1 MLLPEL
7 NLPIN
12 FAGKDGFYWWFGQVE
27 DVPDP
32 KNSNRYKV
40 RIAGHHVQSC
50 SAVKKEDLPWAVC
63 MFPVTHPSI
72 PGNSS
77 YTPSRLQKGTW
88 VVGFFMD
95 GAYGQQ
101 PVIMGTIG
109 KVNNS
114 DTNNGYSN
122 DPNSE
127 SCVAFKR
134 WIPPVNPNIAGVD
147 GSSSA
152 DATPGQG
159 GAPSPE
165 ANPNPASTVVTKSEE
180 SRSYC
185 HVLADAKCN
194 DTENTKSDF
203 EQTLT
208 ELFGNVQKSG
218 GQIGTQLLSEATGKL
233 NDYSIAANG
242 YIDRVFRLS
251 KSYITAGK
259 FQMLAALKK
268 GCEEIVK
275 FLLGI
280 PTPPKKEGKAVVQQ
294 KTGYLGALTKEINKL
309 LGKINCS
316 IADLEAKFLEF
327 LTNLIYDLITTA
339 VSAATCAIEAV
350 ISKVLSEL
358 ESFFESAISA
368 IFGPLQA
375 ILGIIASPLNLIGSI
390 LNYIFQIFGIKCEGD
405 TNKCVTEEEQKKLCW
420 GKQEKKP
427 GADDFAALDKLIA
440 DVETNGVTE
449 LQTTCEESSYLPCPY
464 PTEAYIFSG
473 EPNPSGFT
481 GPPEIVSDPPIDP
494 KFDDYFDFL
503 IPDPEDTIEEE
514 DEEFV
519 TTSVESDTTSTIKNV
534 VKGSTSSSTKISGI
548 NDYNY
553 FSITPSNPSLG
564 FGFTSSIQFSPIL
577 SPVLDS
583 LSYNLVSNKT
593 KVSNGE
599 TIQFTLTCVQGDVE
613 DGTVFNYLIYGSL
626 TPSDFSDGTNIGSM
640 IMKNNVA
647 TKNITMSENLSIE
660 GEITALFSVAQAAIG
675 VNFNIINKNYVT
687 PSETP
692 PQPTFRKPEIGTPEV
707 GDNGQIIFIP
717 INDPGDP
724 YNFPPLIKVTGEGIG
739 AVASA
744 VLDES
749 GRLKKVLIERPGVG
763 YTPNKKANTTCVI
776 ENFVIIRPGKN
787 YTEEPVVLVNGEKDI
802 ARAIID
808 DRGFVVNI
816 EVINKTK
823 SFIKL
828 PSVTIIGGGGVGAVA
843 IPSLSCLDEEQF
855 KSYVSDVAPFGV
867 DSVVDCP

>member
-50 SAVKKEDLPWAVC
+50 SAVDKNDLPWAVC

-88 VVGFFMD
+88 VIGFFMD

-101 PVIMGTIG
+101 PVIMGTLG
-109 KVNNS
+109 KVSNSNNN
-114 DTNNGYSN
+114 TGYSN

-134 WIPPVNPNIAGVD
+134 WIPSTNPNVTGSDGDSGNADIKPGGSGAP
-147 GSSSA
+147 GSSA
-152 DATPGQG
+152 A
-159 GAPSPE
+159 
-165 ANPNPASTVVTKSEE
+165 ASTIVTKSEE

-194 DTENTKSDF
+194 DPQNTKSDF

-208 ELFGNVQKSG
+208 ELFSNVQKSN
-218 GQIGTQLLSEATGKL
+218 GQIGTQLLDEATGKL

-242 YIDRVFRLS
+242 YIDRTFRLA

-275 FLLGI
+275 FLLAI
-280 PTPPKKEGKAVVQQ
+280 PTPPKKEGNAVVQQ
-294 KTGYLGALTKEINKL
+294 KTGYLGTLTQEINKL

-316 IADLEAKFLEF
+316 IEDLEKKFLDF

-339 VSAATCAIEAV
+339 VNAATCTIEAV
-350 ISKVLSEL
+350 ISKALDEL
-358 ESFFESAISA
+358 ESFFESVVSA
-368 IFGPLQA
+368 IFGPLQS
-375 ILGIIASPLNLIGSI
+375 ILSIIASPLNLIGSV
-390 LNYIFQIFGIKCEGD
+390 LNFIFEIFGITCEGN
-405 TNKCVTEEEQKKLCW
+405 TNKCITEEEQKKLCW
-420 GKQEKKP
+420 GNQKKKP
-427 GADDFAALDKLIA
+427 GEDDFAALDKLIEG
-440 DVETNGVTE
+440 VEQNGITS
-449 LQTTCEESSYLPCPY
+449 LQTSCEESSFLPCPY
-464 PTEAYIFSG
+464 PTFAYVFTG
-473 EPNPSGFT
+473 EPNPNEFT
-481 GPPEIVSDPPIDP
+481 GPPEIEIDPPIDP
-494 KFDDYFDFL
+494 KFDDYFDFIL
-503 IPDPEDTIEEE
+503 PEEEIEEE
-514 DEEFV
+514 EEEEE
-519 TTSVESDTTSTIKNV
+519 TIIPSVESDTTSTVKSV
-534 VKGSTSSSTKISGI
+534 VKGFTSSSKKINGI

-553 FSITPSNPSLG
+553 PSIDTSNPSI
-564 FGFTSSIQFSPIL
+564 GFTFTSAVQFSPVL
-577 SPVLDS
+577 APVLDS
-583 LSYNLVSNKT
+583 ISFNLVSNKS

-599 TIQFTLTCVQGDVE
+599 TIKFTLTCVQGDIA

-626 TPSDFSDGTNIGSM
+626 TPTDFVDGTNIGSM
-640 IMKNNVA
+640 IMKDNVA
-647 TKNITMSENLSIE
+647 VKNITMSESLSIE
-660 GEITALFSVAQAAIG
+660 GETTALFSVAQAAIG
-675 VNFNIINKNYVT
+675 VNFNIINEKYVA
-687 PSETP
+687 PLPTP
-692 PQPTFRKPEIGTPEV
+692 PQPTFKKPEIGTPEV
-707 GDNGQIIFIP
+707 DDNGKIIFIP

-724 YNFPPLIKVTGEGIG
+724 YIFPPLIKITGEGNG

-744 VLDES
+744 VLDNK
-749 GRLKKVLIERPGVG
+749 GRLQKVLIERPGVG
-763 YTPNKKANTTCVI
+763 YPPNKNSKTKCVI
-776 ENFVIIRPGKN
+776 ESMVIIKPGRD
-787 YTEEPVVLVNGEKDI
+787 YTEEPVVLVDNERDI
-802 ARAIID
+802 ARAIINEN
-808 DRGFVVNI
+808 GFIVNI

-823 SFIKL
+823 TFSKL
-828 PSVTIIGGGGVGAVA
+828 PSVTIIGGGGVGAIVL
-843 IPSLSCLDEEQF
+843 PSLACLDEEQF